1 MRLTSAL
8 LVAAAWLT
16 ACGEPLREVDRREIP
31 SFEAT
36 SGDGAPV
43 SLEDLRG
50 DAVLLN
56 VWATWCAPCRQ
67 EIPFLAGLQT
77 RHGASGFRV
86 IGVSIDAAADREKVI
101 ATAPAFGINYDIWL
115 DPEERIAGVMRY
127 GGLPASMLIG
137 RDGVVRWTHV
147 GVIREDT
154 PGFNEALREVLASGG
169 VH

>member
-1 MRLTSAL
+1 MRLTSRL

-16 ACGEPLREVDRREIP
+16 ACGEPLSDADKREMP
-31 SFEAT
+31 SYEAT
-36 SGDGAPV
+36 SGDGAPL

-77 RHGASGFRV
+77 RYGASGFRV

-101 ATAPAFGINYDIWL
+101 ATAPDFGINYDIWL

-154 PGFNEALREVLASGG
+154 PGFNDALREVLASGG
-169 VH
+169 AH

>member
-1 MRLTSAL
+1 
-8 LVAAAWLT
+8 
-16 ACGEPLREVDRREIP
+16 
-31 SFEAT
+31 
-36 SGDGAPV
+36 
-43 SLEDLRG
+43 
-50 DAVLLN
+50 VLLN